1 MVMSLA
7 DFLLHALSSSFSSQ
21 NLGPELSVSSFVLI
35 IHITEFKANAC
46 TCKLEFY
53 STFCSEI
60 LKIHF
65 HKQNIYKMEMKRFK
79 IYNLCTF
86 CSL

>member
-79 IYNLCTF
+79 IYNRCTF

>member
-1 MVMSLA
+1 MFMVMSLA

-53 STFCSEI
+53 STF
-60 LKIHF
+60 
-65 HKQNIYKMEMKRFK
+65 
-79 IYNLCTF
+79 
-86 CSL
+86 

>member
-1 MVMSLA
+1 MSLA

-65 HKQNIYKMEMKRFK
+65 HKQNIYTMEMKRFK
-79 IYNLCTF
+79 IYNRCTF

>member
-65 HKQNIYKMEMKRFK
+65 YKQNIYKMEMKRFK
-79 IYNLCTF
+79 IYNRCTF

>member
-35 IHITEFKANAC
+35 IHITEFKANTC
-46 TCKLEFY
+46 TCKQDFY

-79 IYNLCTF
+79 IYNRCTF